1 MTELIKLFINILE
14 EHKNFSK
21 NTLKGYTVDLNK
33 FSEFLSAKK
42 ITIKEVNTIIL
53 REYIAEI
60 YSSLSRA
67 SIARSISA
75 LRSFFKFL
83 EKRGLLE
90 TNPATEISMPKLEKK
105 IPPHLQV
112 DEMFRMLDAPEEN
125 LLGLRDR
132 AIMETL
138 YSSGLRVSELH
149 GLNVNDIDFAGK
161 LVKVLGKRRKERLV
175 PIGAAALSAIHAY
188 RKILHDEHGK
198 NMLDS
203 EAANPLFLNA
213 LGTRLSVRSIA
224 RLVKHYAIMSGAG
237 YEISP
242 HALRHSFATHMLDGG
257 ADLRSLQELLG
268 HESLS
273 TTQRYTHLTL
283 DHLMRVYDKAH
294 PRNN

>member
-1 MTELIKLFINILE
+1 MTELIKLFINMLR
-14 EHKNFSK
+14 EHKNFSQ
-21 NTLKGYTVDLNK
+21 NTLKGYAVDLNK
-33 FSEFLSAKK
+33 FSDFMSAKK

-60 YSSLSRA
+60 YGSLSRA

-83 EKRGLLE
+83 EKRGVLE
-90 TNPATEISMPKLEKK
+90 INPATEISMPKLEKK

-112 DEMFRMLDAPEEN
+112 DEMFRMLDAPEHN
-125 LLGLRDR
+125 LLGARDR
-132 AIMETL
+132 AIMEVM
-138 YSSGLRVSELH
+138 YSSGLRVSELQ
-149 GLNVNDIDFAGK
+149 GLNINDIDFTGK

-175 PIGAAALSAIHAY
+175 PVGTAALSAIHAY
-188 RKILHDEHGK
+188 RKMLYDAHDK
-198 NMLDS
+198 NMPDS
-203 EAANPLFLNA
+203 ASDKPLFLNVR
-213 LGTRLSVRSIA
+213 GTRLSVRSIA
-224 RLVKHYAIMSGAG
+224 RLVKHHAIISGAG

-283 DHLMRVYDKAH
+283 DHLMKVYDKAH

>member
-1 MTELIKLFINILE
+1 M
-14 EHKNFSK
+14 
-21 NTLKGYTVDLNK
+21 
-33 FSEFLSAKK
+33 SAKK

-60 YSSLSRA
+60 YDSLSRA

-83 EKRGLLE
+83 EKRGLVE
-90 TNPATEISMPKLEKK
+90 VNPATEISMPKLEKK

-112 DEMFRMLDAPEEN
+112 DEMFRMLDAPNEN

-132 AIMETL
+132 AIMELL
-138 YSSGLRVSELH
+138 YSSGLRVSELQ
-149 GLNVNDIDFAGK
+149 GLNINDIDFDGK

-175 PIGAAALSAIHAY
+175 PVGTVALSAIRDY
-188 RKILHDEHGK
+188 RKMLRD
-198 NMLDS
+198 NMLNSASDK
-203 EAANPLFLNA
+203 PLFLNA
-213 LGTRLSVRSIA
+213 RGARLSVRSIA
-224 RLVKHYAIMSGAG
+224 RLVKHHAIVSGAG

-283 DHLMRVYDKAH
+283 DHLMKVYDKAH